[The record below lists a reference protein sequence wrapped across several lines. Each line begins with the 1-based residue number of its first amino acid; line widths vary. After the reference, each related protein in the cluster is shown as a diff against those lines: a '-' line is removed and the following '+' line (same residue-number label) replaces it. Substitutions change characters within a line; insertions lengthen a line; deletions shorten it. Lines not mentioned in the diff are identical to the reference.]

1 MKKIKVRLTE
11 EAGRSVSKL
20 HPQNKRLIRFV
31 LDDLKKNPFAGH
43 DLHGELSGFRSYRI
57 KRYRIIY
64 KISEELNTIEVYY
77 IGHRRDI
84 YEKFR
89 ALLDALKD

>member
-11 EAGRSVSKL
+11 EAGSAVSKL
-20 HPQNKRLIRFV
+20 HPENKGLIRLA